1 MIRNLKSFLESSVFS
16 TLLSKSWY
24 IIAGPVTALIIA
36 VNFSSVLQGYYF
48 TFNNLL
54 SLQLFI
60 ELGLGIVIQFFC
72 SHEWSNLSIDN
83 KNRITGDEKSFKRLS
98 SLSKIAFKWF
108 FKGGIV
114 AFIILY
120 TLGFYFF
127 EYNTTSD
134 ISINWELPWLA
145 LCVLTSINI
154 AYTPFYSILEGCNQ
168 IKSLYKLRLFQGIF
182 FTSTLII
189 SILLGFQLWAPCF
202 ATLASIL
209 VGTFFIYK
217 KYFYFFYDLLK
228 LKNTSD
234 LINWKKDLL
243 PMQWKIAISWIS
255 NYFCFYLFT
264 PLLFMYQGPEIA
276 GKFGMSWAIMLS
288 IGSFSS
294 SWIIANTPKYS
305 ILIAKNDYVSLDKL
319 NLKMFKISSTAMFLI
334 LISFLGFVMYSPVLN
349 LNIIDTFIS
358 RLLDPLTLGVLAI
371 GQFFFFISTP
381 FATYLRS
388 HKKEPLLFF
397 NLTLALI
404 ISLMTYYFSKNYSVF
419 YVVLSY
425 ATVSIIDFSTLL
437 IIWKK
442 LKIIYKLKNQ

>member
-1 MIRNLKSFLESSVFS
+1 MIRNFKSFLKSSVFS

-48 TFNNLL
+48 TFNNIL
-54 SLQLFI
+54 SLQLFV

-72 SHEWSNLSIDN
+72 SHEWSNLSVDN

-98 SLSKIAFKWF
+98 SLAKLAFKWF
-108 FKGGIV
+108 IKGGII
-114 AFIILY
+114 AFVILY

-127 EYNTTSD
+127 EHNTASD
-134 ISINWELPWLA
+134 ISINWKLPWLA
-145 LCVLTSINI
+145 LSLLTSINI
-154 AYTPFYSILEGCNQ
+154 AITPFYSILEGCNQ
-168 IKSLYKLRLFQGIF
+168 IKSLYNLRLLQGIF

-189 SILLGFQLWAPCF
+189 SILLDFQLWAPCF

-209 VGTFFIYK
+209 VGTFYIYI

-228 LKNTSD
+228 LKNTTD
-234 LINWKKDLL
+234 LINWKTDLL

-276 GKFGMSWAIMLS
+276 GKFGMSWSIMLS

-294 SWIIANTPKYS
+294 SWIVANTPKYS

-319 NLKMFKISSTAMFLI
+319 NLKMFNITSTVMFLI
-334 LISFLGFVMYSPVLN
+334 LLSFLGFVIYSPTLN
-349 LNIIDTFIS
+349 LNIINTFIS

-381 FATYLRS
+381 FTTYLRS
-388 HKKEPLLFF
+388 HKKEPLLLF

-404 ISLMTYYFSKNYSVF
+404 ISLMTYYFSKNNSVF
-419 YVVLSY
+419 QVVSSY
-425 ATVSIIDFSTLL
+425 SFVSTFAFPVLL

-442 LKIIYKLKNQ
+442 LKINYRFKTQ